1 MKVQIRR
8 LSPHQNGKVIA
19 LLMVVVSLPLFV
31 IMGVTVWLAGPQL
44 DQQGGPLAFPLSMF
58 IILPFFYLI
67 FAYLT
72 VALVC
77 VIYNLLFRV
86 VGGFELELDDQA
98 CESENEAR
106 SGARG

>member
-1 MKVQIRR
+1 MQIRR

-31 IMGVTVWLAGPQL
+31 LMAVTVWLAGPPV
-44 DQQGGPLAFPLSMF
+44 DQHGGPLAFPLFMF
-58 IILPFFYLI
+58 FILPFFYLI
-67 FAYLT
+67 FAYIA

-86 VGGFELELDDQA
+86 VGGFELELTDHEPWPEHETRPRPQ
-98 CESENEAR
+98 
-106 SGARG
+106 G